1 VAGARDR
8 ADQTLSTI
16 GLLGGSFNPAHGG
29 HRRIS
34 LFALEKLGLDAVWW
48 LVSPGN
54 PLKPKAGMAPLVARL
69 ASAQKQAKGARIRA
83 TAIEREL
90 GTVYT
95 LDTLRALQHR
105 YPKHRLVWL
114 MGSDNLLQF
123 HHWKAWRSIA
133 RLMPIAVIAR
143 PGYDGAAAA
152 SPAGAWLGRYRR
164 SAASLKDR
172 TRWSAPALIHLRF
185 DPDPRSATAIRRKD
199 PDWARRYSGLAVRDA
214 VTHHSV
220 GPEVA

>member
-1 VAGARDR
+1 V
-8 ADQTLSTI
+8 T
-16 GLLGGSFNPAHGG
+16 
-29 HRRIS
+29 
-34 LFALEKLGLDAVWW
+34 LFAMERLGLDEVWW

-54 PLKPKAGMAPLVARL
+54 PLKPKAGMAPLSARL
-69 ASAQKQAKGARIRA
+69 ASARKQAKGTRIRA
-83 TAIEREL
+83 TAIEAEL

-95 LDTLRALQHR
+95 RDTLRALQRR
-105 YPKHRLVWL
+105 YPKHRFVWL

-164 SAASLKDR
+164 TAASLNDR
-172 TRWSAPALIHLRF
+172 ARWSAPALIHLRF

-214 VTHHSV
+214 VTHHIV
-220 GPEVA
+220 GPEAP